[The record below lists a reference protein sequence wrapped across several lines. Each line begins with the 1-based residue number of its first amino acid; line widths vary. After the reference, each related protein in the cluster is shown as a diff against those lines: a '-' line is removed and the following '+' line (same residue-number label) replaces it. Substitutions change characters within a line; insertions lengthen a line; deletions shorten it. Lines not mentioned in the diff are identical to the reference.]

1 MRIEEYLKK
10 TCTLTPSLNCIVFD
24 KYGEDIFNFSHG
36 LSNVEN
42 KSRVNTET
50 CYGIGSVTKIFTAL
64 AVLKLVESND
74 IKIENHV
81 SDYLSDEKLSNIL
94 KNLNIKVSNLLS
106 HTSGLCSLSISE
118 SRYNPEYY
126 LIGKEV
132 NRKNIY
138 DILRNVNINII
149 DKPGKT
155 FRYLNSGY
163 ILLGLIIENIT
174 CEKYETYIKKNILD
188 TVGMDATY
196 FCNSSTKNRNIATPY
211 ITYNKNKCSRG
222 TFLNSEFQQAG
233 GIISNIE
240 DLKKLSITLINKEAP
255 NMVIN
260 NSTFEK
266 MCRPRKILK
275 YNTSNHNTYS
285 GFGLFIN
292 KNFYGDDLVFHNGGI
307 MGGRANISLI
317 PNKGVGAVVLSNCDN
332 VSAEEVSK
340 MLLSN
345 YIYKKRVQNTVE
357 LKALFNRIVGKYSS
371 YNNNTSVCIRMVNKK
386 IELVFDYMPI
396 KKTYLL
402 FPVKYNISYLTMLAK
417 SDNDYFSK
425 NIFKYYLKK
434 DYFEFNQYLFF
445 KIK

>member
-24 KYGEDIFNFSHG
+24 KHGEDIFNFTNG
-36 LSNVEN
+36 LSNVED
-42 KSRVNTET
+42 KTKVNAET

-74 IKIENHV
+74 IKIDNYITE
-81 SDYLSDEKLSNIL
+81 YLSDDKLINLL
-94 KNLNIKVSNLLS
+94 KDSNIKVSNLLS
-106 HTSGLCSLSISE
+106 HTSGMCSLSISE

-126 LIGKEV
+126 LKGKEI

-138 DILRNVNINII
+138 DILRNVNTNII

-155 FRYLNSGY
+155 FRYLNTGY

-174 CEKYETYIKKNILD
+174 GDKYETYIKNNILD
-188 TVGMDATY
+188 PVGMDATH
-196 FCNSSTKNRNIATPY
+196 FSNSNENNNNIATPY
-211 ITYNKNKCSRG
+211 ITYNKKKCERG

-240 DLKKLSITLINKEAP
+240 DLKKLSIALINKKTP
-255 NMVIN
+255 NIVIS
-260 NSTFEK
+260 NSIFEK

-275 YNTSNHNTYS
+275 YNTSNHKTYS
-285 GFGLFIN
+285 GLGFFIN

-317 PNKGVGAVVLSNCDN
+317 PNKGVGAVALSNCDN
-332 VSAEEVSK
+332 VSTEEVTK

-345 YIYKKRVQNTVE
+345 YVYKKRIQNTAEVT
-357 LKALFNRIVGKYSS
+357 KLFNRIVGEYSS
-371 YNNNTSVCIRMVNKK
+371 YNNNTSAFIRMVNKK
-386 IELVFDYMPI
+386 LELVFDYMPI
-396 KKTYLL
+396 KKTYML
-402 FPVKYNISYLTMLAK
+402 FPVKYNSTHLTIRAISKYDM
-417 SDNDYFSK
+417 FSS
-425 NIFKYYLKK
+425 NIFIYHLKK
-434 DYFEFNQYLFF
+434 NYFEFNQYLFF
-445 KIK
+445 KK

>member
-64 AVLKLVESND
+64 AVLKLAESND

-81 SDYLSDEKLSNIL
+81 SDYLSDEKLRNIL

-138 DILRNVNINII
+138 DILRNVNLNII

-155 FRYLNSGY
+155 FRYLNTGY

-174 CEKYETYIKKNILD
+174 GEKYETYIKKNILD

-196 FCNSSTKNRNIATPY
+196 FSNSSTKNRNIATPY

-240 DLKKLSITLINKEAP
+240 DLKKLSITLINKEAL

-266 MCRPRKILK
+266 MCHPRKILK
-275 YNTSNHNTYS
+275 YNTSNHKTYS
-285 GFGLFIN
+285 GLGFFIN
-292 KNFYGDDLVFHNGGI
+292 KNFNGDDLVFHNGGI

-332 VSAEEVSK
+332 VSAEEVTK

-345 YIYKKRVQNTVE
+345 IIYKKNIQNKIE
-357 LKALFNRIVGKYSS
+357 FDDIIKSILGKYTS
-371 YNNNTSVCIRMVNKK
+371 YNNNTTVNIRKINKNLEIVFEYMPVNKK
-386 IELVFDYMPI
+386 
-396 KKTYLL
+396 YLL
-402 FPVKYNISYLTMLAK
+402 FPIKYNNKFITLLAK
-417 SDNDYFSK
+417 SENEYFSN

-445 KIK
+445 KTK

>member
-64 AVLKLVESND
+64 AVLKLAESND

-81 SDYLSDEKLSNIL
+81 SDYLSDEKLRNIL

-174 CEKYETYIKKNILD
+174 GEKYETYIKKNILD

-275 YNTSNHNTYS
+275 YNTSNHKTYS
-285 GFGLFIN
+285 GLGLFIN

-345 YIYKKRVQNTVE
+345 YIYKNRVQNTVE
-357 LKALFNRIVGKYSS
+357 LKALFNIIVGKYSS

-402 FPVKYNISYLTMLAK
+402 FPVKYNILYLTMLAK